1 MTAQEWIDWYNKG
14 FDVDLDGVCKVMDE
28 CATHLTKVLAER
40 DALRAEVAELRE
52 ASAWIVECEKWDDG
66 SQLANEKARAQ
77 AMTEY
82 NRSLRQVSPEL
93 PPTFEA
99 WMMLVARKQGRDE
112 SAAELAALRAE
123 VEHMKAAPVVVP
135 ELTLDDVRGF
145 IREWLSQP
153 LEERGPELPGCPQAE
168 LALRK
173 GYTLAASRLRTI
185 GPGEVVVSEKELNV
199 LLILERYARKH
210 GPESIDYAIE
220 ALDTIRSQKGGA
232 A

>member
-1 MTAQEWIDWYNKG
+1 MKPHRVSDLLTAMYQRTNPSYGPGRQKNEWMEVLESVGIRPEHGNRGEERETTVLVTLQE
-14 FDVDLDGVCKVMDE
+14 LE
-28 CATHLTKVLAER
+28 
-40 DALRAEVAELRE
+40 ALR
-52 ASAWIVECEKWDDG
+52 S
-66 SQLANEKARAQ
+66 
-77 AMTEY
+77 
-82 NRSLRQVSPEL
+82 
-93 PPTFEA
+93 
-99 WMMLVARKQGRDE
+99 
-112 SAAELAALRAE
+112 E
-123 VEHMKAAPVVVP
+123 VERLKAAPVVVP

-153 LEERGPELPGCPQAE
+153 LEERGPALPGCPQAE

-220 ALDTIRSQKGGA
+220 ALDALRSQKEGGA
-232 A
+232 T